1 LLDIAEA
8 PEAVVLEVEHL
19 FGVSESSNGSFLQL
33 GMIGCTRGS
42 VIQGIWRE
50 PPTLRSAVVLEHRRR
65 ASCAVIWTAGEPV
78 DPAAPEHRRGDNEGR
93 RRWVERMRAAKAAGQ
108 IARFPGGRRTRGLPP
123 LSKDPK
129 IRRAQRIVENQLEMA
144 RRKKQLLIPLPPNRG
159 KSSAVARSYNQMLS
173 DIEVCYKM
181 FNRDVLRE
189 LKLTS
194 DDFGCRL
201 TASVC
206 TNASENA

>member
-1 LLDIAEA
+1 LCSNTAAGQAALSS
-8 PEAVVLEVEHL
+8 
-19 FGVSESSNGSFLQL
+19 GRRES
-33 GMIGCTRGS
+33 
-42 VIQGIWRE
+42 
-50 PPTLRSAVVLEHRRR
+50 RSTPRHQN
-65 ASCAVIWTAGEPV
+65 TA
-78 DPAAPEHRRGDNEGR
+78 AAINEGR

-144 RRKKQLLIPLPPNRG
+144 RRKKQLLIPLPPSRG